1 MIKFLSMSVFRL
13 SVLYVVLVLLSFV
26 TSLLLPS
33 FHDVALMRTESCYWT
48 NAMLPFV
55 KCGQDVIAGSV
66 KSFFFNFWLWFIY
79 FPMFL
84 LWQTILVYAPI
95 VVILSRLISIFRCR
109 SANAS

>member
-1 MIKFLSMSVFRL
+1 MIKFLSVSVFRL

-48 NAMLPFV
+48 SAMLAFV
-55 KCGQDVIAGSV
+55 ECGQDVIAGSA
-66 KSFFFNFWLWFIY
+66 KSFFFNFWFWFIY
-79 FPMFL
+79 LQMFL
-84 LWQTILVYAPI
+84 SWKTILVYAPI
-95 VVILSRLISIFRCR
+95 VVILSRLKSIFRSR